1 MTLPETKFQGG
12 EGRSELK
19 RNWKV
24 GHRDCCLEKFEWE
37 RKKLDW
43 IWELKDTVFFL
54 AWEKRE
60 CVINRGENAREEVK
74 WREAMCRETCLW
86 AEGRA
91 WRTSKEDGIHDPRAC
106 TVEGQHGQSRDLL
119 EVTLLD
125 PSKVTH
131 QDRREQTKEW
141 APDLW
146 RRFGV
151 VAEEGKRGNR
161 RSKVA
166 LILFGI

>member
-106 TVEGQHGQSRDLL
+106 TVEGQHGQSRDLRF
-119 EVTLLD
+119 
-125 PSKVTH
+125 
-131 QDRREQTKEW
+131 Q
-141 APDLW
+141 W
-146 RRFGV
+146 RRRQGYSSGPERADKGV
-151 VAEEGKRGNR
+151 STWFVKKVRSGCWGRQKR
-161 RSKVA
+161 K
-166 LILFGI
+166 